1 MIKNIYQTLRKY
13 SQIIYQFLI
22 ELLFPRRCPI
32 CDQIA
37 RPYGRH
43 ICEKCHDKIQ
53 YIGNI
58 TCQKCGKKLNTMEAE
73 FCHDCSSKTHLFD
86 KGRALYEYESI
97 REALYRM
104 KYSGRKE
111 YAEFFALE
119 LSLFLKAEILKWNAD
134 ALIPV
139 PLHFARQRKRGF
151 NQSQLLAEHLGDL
164 LGIPVRSNLIK
175 RCKKT
180 VPQKELSLA
189 ERQNNLKKAFKIS
202 QYDVKLKTIIVID
215 DIFTT
220 GSTIDAMSSELRRA
234 GVQKIYFITLAI
246 GEGI

>member
-1 MIKNIYQTLRKY
+1 
-13 SQIIYQFLI
+13 
-22 ELLFPRRCPI
+22 
-32 CDQIA
+32 
-37 RPYGRH
+37 
-43 ICEKCHDKIQ
+43 
-53 YIGNI
+53 
-58 TCQKCGKKLNTMEAE
+58 MEAE
-73 FCHDCSSKTHLFD
+73 LCHDCSGKTHLFD

-104 KYSGRKE
+104 KYAGRKE

-119 LSLFLKAEILKWNAD
+119 LSLFLKEEILKWNAD

-139 PLHFARQRKRGF
+139 PLHSTRQRKRGF
-151 NQSQLLAEHLGDL
+151 NQAQLLAEHLGEF
-164 LGIPVRSNLIK
+164 LGIPVRSDLLK